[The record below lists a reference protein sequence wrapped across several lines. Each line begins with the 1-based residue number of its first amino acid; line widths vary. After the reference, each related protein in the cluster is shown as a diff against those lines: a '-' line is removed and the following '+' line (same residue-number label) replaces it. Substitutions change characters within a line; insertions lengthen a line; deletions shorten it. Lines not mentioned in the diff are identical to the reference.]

1 MGGDFKTGWKEV
13 MPKIIEKQKG
23 SDHPCRSCNMTSLCG
38 YCPAFVNLEQGSEE
52 VFSDYLCSLGKYR
65 FEAICNEQ

>member
-1 MGGDFKTGWKEV
+1 MSGDFKTGWKV
-13 MPKIIEKQKG
+13 IMPKIIEKQKG
-23 SDHPCRSCNMTSLCG
+23 SDHPCRSCKITSLCG

-65 FEAICNEQ
+65 FEAICNDQ